1 MDENQS
7 LQNLEKLLKTWSTNI
22 CETTKEIIVGAL
34 GRYPETMTNYTQD
47 IMEDIRD
54 RQSRVI
60 SVRTKNLPFFT
71 SFIQFL
77 SIGNP
82 RSS

>member
-60 SVRTKNLPFFT
+60 SVRTKN
-71 SFIQFL
+71 FL
-77 SIGNP
+77 SLH
-82 RSS
+82 SSLSSCP